1 MIRLTL
7 NFAGRAIGKY
17 NFDQEL
23 ICIGR
28 EPTCDIQIDNIG
40 VSRRHAAI
48 EREDG
53 QYVLKDLQSH
63 NGVFVK
69 GQKVEK
75 HRLGEVDEFFIGKYS
90 IEFESLKVTVQ
101 EPVPDVPATLEART
115 GQDMTFRLD
124 KAEIDRLLGASA
136 LANMPKLSQIAPEG
150 EKWTV
155 QLEGHYFLIGKHP
168 KSTIRV
174 EGLLAPLCGAL
185 LVRCEK
191 HFRLLNLSRWLGLK
205 VNGAKVFEKQLEE
218 GDVLEFGKRKFR
230 YSFR

>member
-7 NFAGRAIGKY
+7 NFAGRSIGSY
-17 NFDQEL
+17 NFDQDV

-28 EPTCDIQIDNIG
+28 EPTCDVQIDNIG

-48 EREDG
+48 EIQDG
-53 QYVLKDLQSH
+53 NYVLKDLQSH

-75 HRLGEVDEFFIGKYS
+75 HRLREVDEFFIGKYS
-90 IEFESLKVTVQ
+90 IGFESLSVTVQ
-101 EPVPDVPATLEART
+101 EPVPALAAELEKQG

-124 KAEIDRLLGASA
+124 KSEIERLLGASA

-155 QLEGHYFLIGKHP
+155 QLEGHYFLIGKHS
-168 KSTIRV
+168 KATIRA
-174 EGLLAPLCGAL
+174 EGLFAPLCGAVL
-185 LVRCEK
+185 IRCDK
-191 HFRLLNLSRWLGLK
+191 NFRLLNLSRRLGLK
-205 VNGAKVFEKQLEE
+205 VNGERIFERQLVD